1 MHSVAVHDLVSDLLR
16 HRMPPPAAR
25 RRAFAA
31 PLHIWKRVLG
41 FEGCAVQ
48 ADHAFIAAGIAHEVP
63 EDVARLVR
71 AETARAL
78 RHGVLVQ
85 RQLAPVAEVAAREGI
100 RVLAL
105 KGAARLLAGE
115 AAGTRSIADIDLLVA
130 PRDAAHLH
138 ATLVRDLAYTSEA
151 VGAPHHL
158 PGLTRAGHLG
168 IEIHHRLSPDATALD
183 ASIHADAKAVRAGAA
198 DIFIPSPTAM
208 LLHTLEHAIGV
219 NWTGRYRLRDI
230 RDVADLF
237 TDDVAIAEAERYVRA
252 SPARSALE
260 TLISAA
266 HEMEPRA
273 PLMRA
278 RAWSTVRRVSR
289 TRIALAALPR
299 TPLVAERCFRY
310 AGVVAEGSPRTI
322 WRAGS
327 ELVARG
333 RAFAAAGL
341 S

>member
-1 MHSVAVHDLVSDLLR
+1 MHSIAVHDLVSGVLR
-16 HRMPPPAAR
+16 RRMPSLAAR

-31 PLHIWKRVLG
+31 PRHIWERVLG

-48 ADHAFIAAGIAHEVP
+48 ADHAFMAAGIAHEVP
-63 EDVARLVR
+63 EDVARLMR
-71 AETARAL
+71 GETSRSL
-78 RHGVLVQ
+78 RHALLVH
-85 RQLAPVAEVAAREGI
+85 RQLAPVAGIAAREGI

-115 AAGTRSIADIDLLVA
+115 TAGSRSIADIDLLVEA
-130 PRDAAHLH
+130 GDAARLH
-138 ATLVRDLAYTSEA
+138 AVLMRDLGYTSESA
-151 VGAPHHL
+151 GAPHHL

-168 IEIHHRLSPDATALD
+168 IEIHHRLSPDPTALD
-183 ASIHADAKAVRAGAA
+183 ASIHADARAVRAGAA
-198 DIFIPSPTAM
+198 DIFVPSPTSM

-237 TDDVAIAEAERYVRA
+237 TGDVAVAEVERYVRG
-252 SPARSALE
+252 SSARSALE

-266 HEMEPRA
+266 HEIEPRA

-289 TRIALAALPR
+289 TRITLAVLPR
-299 TPLVAERCFRY
+299 TPLMAERLFRY
-310 AGVVAEGSPRTI
+310 ASVVAEGSPRTI

-333 RAFAAAGL
+333 RTFAAAGL